1 MTTTK
6 PKVLVSAPVPA
17 DLSAALANACEV
29 WSVPPAEVA
38 ATLQRE
44 GERLAAIDGI
54 LTTIR
59 LKIDDAL
66 LQRCP
71 RLRVVSNFAVGY
83 DNVDVPAATRRRVLI
98 CNTPGVLDG
107 AVADL
112 TFALLI
118 GIARQVA
125 ANDVFVRS
133 GQWKAGPAPLTR
145 DIRGKTLG
153 LLGLGRIG
161 RLVAKT
167 ARGFDLKVIYH
178 KPTRDKA
185 AEAEG
190 LAEYR
195 ERDALFAE
203 SDFLSV
209 HCPLSPETTRSIG
222 AREFALMKSS
232 AYFINTARGMI
243 VDETALIAALQ
254 AGTIAGAGL
263 DVMAVEPIDKSHP
276 LCALPNVLLQPHIG
290 SATVETRRAMMELAV
305 ENLLAALSGKPPRAV
320 VNRELVA

>member
-1 MTTTK
+1 MTSAK

-17 DLSAALANACEV
+17 DLSAALARDCEV
-29 WSVPPAEVA
+29 WSVPPAEA
-38 ATLQRE
+38 AAVLQRD
-44 GERLAAIDGI
+44 GERLSAIEGI

-59 LKIDDAL
+59 LKVDDAL

-83 DNVDVPAATRRRVLI
+83 DNVDVPAATQRHVMI

-118 GIARQVA
+118 GVARQVV
-125 ANDVFVRS
+125 ANDALVRS
-133 GQWKAGPAPLTR
+133 GKWKAGPAPLTH

-178 KPTRDKA
+178 KPTRDTA

-190 LAEYR
+190 LATYR
-195 ERDALFAE
+195 SRDALFAE

-209 HCPLSPETTRSIG
+209 HCPLTPETTRSIG
-222 AREFALMKSS
+222 QREFGMMKRS

-243 VDETALIAALQ
+243 VDEAALIAALQ
-254 AGTIAGAGL
+254 SGIIAGAGL
-263 DVMAVEPIDKSHP
+263 DVMAIEPIDSSHM
-276 LCALPNVLLQPHIG
+276 LCALPNVLLQPHVG

-305 ENLLAALSGKPPRAV
+305 ENLLVALDGRTPRAV